1 MKCDDKKILAMS
13 YLITESLNR
22 KELLK
27 VIILLIS
34 VYFKEVKE

>member
-1 MKCDDKKILAMS
+1 MKCNDKKILAMS
-13 YLITESLNR
+13 YLITESLNS

-34 VYFKEVKE
+34 MYFEGVK